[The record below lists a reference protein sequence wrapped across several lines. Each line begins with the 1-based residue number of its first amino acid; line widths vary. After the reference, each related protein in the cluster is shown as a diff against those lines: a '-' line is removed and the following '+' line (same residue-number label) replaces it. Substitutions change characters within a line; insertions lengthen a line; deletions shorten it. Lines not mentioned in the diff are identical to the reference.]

1 LDAETHGQTLNLTE
15 AQQTQ
20 VKSILADEK
29 TKIKPMMQQ
38 LRQNQPAE
46 DANVNGSFD
55 EAQAR
60 AFANKQAQLM
70 TDLIVEKERMRSQVY
85 AVLTPEQRQKAL
97 QLMQERQQHR
107 QERMNMKKQ
116 AEQKQ
121 QSKSGYPF
129 SPPSRGWAAVMPP
142 IFSPVSWTA
151 EPALSLWNGCPRLRC
166 SCFVAQALFACGLCC
181 DLCRQSAFIRVDPQ
195 YAVGFSQDCSVSPC
209 LHGENSAFLVPTF
222 GSIPVNFRSK
232 LLFLLGH
239 FVRF

>member
-1 LDAETHGQTLNLTE
+1 MHKKSIILAAIFMALAAGLAATASAQHRGMGFGRNNGWMLKHMTRQLNLTE

-20 VKSILADEK
+20 IKGIMADEK

-38 LRQNQPAE
+38 LRQNQKAE

-55 EAQAR
+55 ENQAR

-107 QERMNMKKQ
+107 QERMNKKQ

-121 QSKSGYPF
+121 QSK
-129 SPPSRGWAAVMPP
+129 
-142 IFSPVSWTA
+142 
-151 EPALSLWNGCPRLRC
+151 
-166 SCFVAQALFACGLCC
+166 
-181 DLCRQSAFIRVDPQ
+181 
-195 YAVGFSQDCSVSPC
+195 
-209 LHGENSAFLVPTF
+209 
-222 GSIPVNFRSK
+222 
-232 LLFLLGH
+232 
-239 FVRF
+239 

>member
-1 LDAETHGQTLNLTE
+1 MSRKSIILVAILMAVAAGLATSAFAQHAGRGFGRHNGWMLKHMTKQLNLTE

-20 VKSILADEK
+20 IKGIMAGEK

-38 LRQNQPAE
+38 LRQNQKVE

-55 EAQAR
+55 ENQAR

-107 QERMNMKKQ
+107 QERMSKKQ

-121 QSKSGYPF
+121 QSK
-129 SPPSRGWAAVMPP
+129 
-142 IFSPVSWTA
+142 
-151 EPALSLWNGCPRLRC
+151 
-166 SCFVAQALFACGLCC
+166 
-181 DLCRQSAFIRVDPQ
+181 
-195 YAVGFSQDCSVSPC
+195 
-209 LHGENSAFLVPTF
+209 
-222 GSIPVNFRSK
+222 
-232 LLFLLGH
+232 
-239 FVRF
+239 